1 MKSRSGSVNP
11 SICIGFFVGGRGSR
25 MGGVAK
31 GNLELTPGVRLLD
44 RLVAECRQALP
55 DTPLVLVGAA
65 DAYAALGL
73 PVLGD
78 APAGVGPLGGLRALL
93 AFAAQHEHAAA
104 LALACDLPF
113 LDAALITR
121 LATEAPEAAFLA
133 PRAGELWHTLSARYS
148 VTALAAVDAALAA
161 GERALQRVALR
172 LGSGAREL
180 TLTANEAGLLR
191 DWDTPADRE
200 GA

>member
-1 MKSRSGSVNP
+1 
-11 SICIGFFVGGRGSR
+11 

-31 GNLELTPGVRLLD
+31 GNLERAPGVRLLD

-55 DTPLVLVGAA
+55 EAPLVLVGAA

-73 PVLGD
+73 PALGD
-78 APAGVGPLGGLRALL
+78 APSGVGPLGGLRALL
-93 AFAAQHEHAAA
+93 VFAAQHEHAAA
-104 LALACDLPF
+104 LALACDLPY
-113 LDAALITR
+113 LDARLVAR
-121 LATEAPEAAFLA
+121 LASEAPEADFLA

-161 GERALQRVALR
+161 GERALQRVVAR

-180 TLTANEAGLLR
+180 ALAADEASLLR
-191 DWDTPADRE
+191 DWDTPGDRE